1 LNGMKGFLV
10 GLGIGVGLGLLLAP
24 CAGEDAREWLTET
37 AQDKVKH
44 LRRQGRR
51 LVFQVQDVLDR
62 GQDTVSKA
70 LKNSK
75 SALDSVAAVL

>member
-1 LNGMKGFLV
+1 MKGTITFLI
-10 GLGIGVGLGLLLAP
+10 GLGIGVGVGLLVAP

-37 AQDKVKH
+37 AEDRVKQ

-51 LVFQVQDVLDR
+51 LVYQAQDVLDR
-62 GQDTVSKA
+62 GQDTVSKV

-75 SALDSVAAVL
+75 TALDSVASVL